1 MRNLMRKAL
10 RDTLGFDQ
18 MEMAA
23 VSGHVTAIL
32 RNEVTGLLRVYQTH
46 NIITDAGD
54 VYYAQSAAGET
65 PTNAFD
71 TLWLGTANAST
82 PGKAS
87 DSDDITYIA
96 SSAKLVKATYPLTN
110 DADADN
116 TGDGPD
122 VVTWTFEYAA
132 GDFNNAAITDGMI
145 GVGAHA
151 AAEPALTHFE
161 FSGGAFEK
169 TASDTLKVIINH
181 TFNGV

>member
-1 MRNLMRKAL
+1 MNIGKAIHDIL
-10 RDTLGFDQ
+10 GVNRDRA
-18 MEMAA
+18 EI
-23 VSGHVTAIL
+23 SGHVIAVL
-32 RNEVTGLLRVYQTH
+32 RNEKTGLIRVHHTR

-54 VYYAQSAAGET
+54 TYYAQRAAGEAV
-65 PTNAFD
+65 TNAFD
-71 TLWLGTANAST
+71 TLWLGNTNAST
-82 PGKAS
+82 PSKTS
-87 DSDDITYIA
+87 DSDDITFIA
-96 SSAKLVKATYPLTN
+96 GSAKLVKTGYPLTD

-116 TGDGPD
+116 TGAGVD

-132 GDFNNAAITDGMI
+132 GDFNDADIADGMI
-145 GVGAHA
+145 GVGAHG